1 MECSVKT
8 KEIMKKPII
17 KDVPKFVSNASKVV
31 DSSTTI
37 VMFGETME
45 QAIERT
51 KRFREGYIIG
61 LPMATKKHS
70 VQQLKDM
77 GMIGLYHK

>member
-1 MECSVKT
+1 MECNVKT

-17 KDVPKFVSNASKVV
+17 KDVPNFVSNAHKNVAKVRNK
-31 DSSTTI
+31 DLEQCIKIGSSFGCTYVIGEPQATT
-37 VMFGETME
+37 E
-45 QAIERT
+45 
-51 KRFREGYIIG
+51 
-61 LPMATKKHS
+61 HS